1 MGGLVLALN
10 LVVVLLV
17 VCVVLTYVFYKLER
31 RYDWKGVVVYAIAS
45 YSMVIMYATY
55 WV

>member
-1 MGGLVLALN
+1 MGGIELALN

-17 VCVVLTYVFYKLER
+17 VCVVLTYTFYKLES

-45 YSMVIMYATY
+45 YSMVILYATY

>member
-55 WV
+55 WI